1 MSSLNAMRGLE
12 PGAPSP
18 ESQPLGPPIRPSQG
32 TAIPLSKPTE
42 TPGIWE
48 RPDGKLETRLPIPP
62 ARQAIAPD
70 PVRFAEIGK
79 VYPLEEVQDQRILPC
94 PGVRFMPV
102 GLGTRLVIAQWARQ
116 PQQAA
121 PERKVKVGDWV
132 RILSGQ
138 PDHPVNDLIGEVVQ
152 VTEVKPYGINAGGW
166 GFNFPGKATDSGEL
180 MTEFASTPLR
190 GKRADVRIFDD
201 LQDDMRGSPL

>member
-1 MSSLNAMRGLE
+1 MPSLNAMRGLE

-48 RPDGKLETRLPIPP
+48 RPDGKLETRLPTPP
-62 ARQAIAPD
+62 ALVENAPD
-70 PVRFAEIGK
+70 PIRFAEIGK
-79 VYPLEEVQDQRILPC
+79 VYPLEDVQDRRVLPK
-94 PGVRFMPV
+94 PGMRFVRV
-102 GLGTRLVIAQWARQ
+102 DLGTNLVIAKWARQ
-116 PQQAA
+116 PQQPT

-138 PDHPVNDLIGEVVQ
+138 PDHPVNDLIGHVVQ
-152 VTEVKPYGINAGGW
+152 VTEVRSNGIDAGGW
-166 GFNFPGKATDSGEL
+166 AFNFPGKDNDSGYL
-180 MTEFASTPLR
+180 MTEFASTPLS
-190 GKRADVRIFDD
+190 GKRADVAIIDD
-201 LQDDMRGSPL
+201 LQDDMRGDLL

>member
-79 VYPLEEVQDQRILPC
+79 VYPLEEVQDQRILPR
-94 PGVRFMPV
+94 PGMRFMPV
-102 GLGTRLVIAQWARQ
+102 DLGTRLVIAQWARQ

-138 PDHPVNDLIGEVVQ
+138 PNHELNELIGKVRQ
-152 VTEVKPYGINAGGW
+152 VTKVGTDWIEVEDW
-166 GFNFPGKATDSGEL
+166 RFFLPGETTDDGYL
-180 MTEFASTPLR
+180 MTEFASTPLP
-190 GKRADVRIFDD
+190 GKRADVLIIDD
-201 LQDDMRGSPL
+201 LQDDVR